1 MNHLSNRLRSKHQQ
15 MRWAMKSVRYLLHI
29 RAVLLDGR
37 LKECLLRGLLTSGR
51 PGRPGCQITSAGW
64 PHSGTRLNRV
74 LGGHAKLAMVSP
86 FRFIGGLYACLETAR

>member
-1 MNHLSNRLRSKHQQ
+1 MNHLNSRLRSKRQQ
-15 MRWAMKSVRYLLHI
+15 MRRAMKSVRYLMHT
-29 RAVLLDGR
+29 RAALLDGR
-37 LKECLLRGLLTSGR
+37 LKKCLLRGLLASGR
-51 PGRPGCQITSAGW
+51 LGRPGCYITSAGW